1 MVQKIKHSCG
11 FKKVG
16 HAGTLDPLAE
26 GVLLVLTDVDTK
38 RQSEFIS
45 LKKEYVVKIAF
56 GYESDSHDL
65 GTSIRPM
72 GKSIADKLTRDA
84 LQNALGKY
92 IGKIR
97 QQVPAYSAVHVD
109 GQRLYHIAR
118 ADRHDLRSRDDI
130 GDAPREDTFPRH
142 WAGRERSEAVSSFL
156 PYKEIEIYDIKICSF
171 INNEQLSYPEIKDE
185 QIICT
190 TAELRVS
197 CSKGTYIRSLV
208 RDLGKD
214 LGCGAVAVSLIRTKV
229 GGYTI
234 EDSLTLEKVFLE
246 HLKA

>member
-1 MVQKIKHSCG
+1 MVINVYKPRGWTSNDVVQKIKHACK

-26 GVLLVLTDVDTK
+26 GVLLILTDADTK
-38 RQSEFIS
+38 RQSEFMS
-45 LKKEYVVKIAF
+45 LRKEYMVKIAF

-65 GTSIRPM
+65 RTPVRPL
-72 GKSIADKLTRDA
+72 GATVANKLTRDA

-92 IGKIR
+92 MGKIC

-109 GQRLYHIAR
+109 GKRLYNFAR
-118 ADRHDLRSRDDI
+118 GNQSTTL
-130 GDAPREDTFPRH
+130 P
-142 WAGRERSEAVSSFL
+142 L
-156 PYKEIEIYDIKICSF
+156 PYKEIEIYDITICSF
-171 INNEQLSYPEIKDE
+171 KNNEQLNYPEIKDE

-197 CSKGTYIRSLV
+197 CGKGTYIRSLV

-214 LGCGAVAVSLIRTKV
+214 LGCGAVAVFLIRTKV
-229 GGYTI
+229 DGYTV
-234 EDSLTLEKVFLE
+234 ENGLPLEKVLLE
-246 HLKA
+246 HLKS

>member
-1 MVQKIKHSCG
+1 VVQKIKHACK

-26 GVLLVLTDVDTK
+26 GVLLILTDADTK
-38 RQSEFIS
+38 RQSEFMS
-45 LKKEYVVKIAF
+45 LRKEYMVKIAF

-65 GTSIRPM
+65 RTPVRPL
-72 GKSIADKLTRDA
+72 GATVANKLTRDA

-92 IGKIR
+92 MGKIC

-109 GQRLYHIAR
+109 GKRLYNFAR
-118 ADRHDLRSRDDI
+118 GNQSTTL
-130 GDAPREDTFPRH
+130 P
-142 WAGRERSEAVSSFL
+142 L
-156 PYKEIEIYDIKICSF
+156 PYKEIEIYDITICSF
-171 INNEQLSYPEIKDE
+171 KNNEQLNYPEIKDE

-197 CSKGTYIRSLV
+197 CGKGTYIRSLV

-214 LGCGAVAVSLIRTKV
+214 LGCGAVAVFLIRTKV
-229 GGYTI
+229 DGYTV
-234 EDSLTLEKVFLE
+234 ENGLPLEKVLLE
-246 HLKA
+246 HLKS

>member
-1 MVQKIKHSCG
+1 VVINVYKPRGWTSNDVVQKIKHACK

-26 GVLLVLTDVDTK
+26 GVLLILTDADTK
-38 RQSEFIS
+38 RQSEFMS
-45 LKKEYVVKIAF
+45 LRKEYMVKIAF

-65 GTSIRPM
+65 RTPVRPL
-72 GKSIADKLTRDA
+72 GATVANKLTRDA

-92 IGKIR
+92 MGKIC

-109 GQRLYHIAR
+109 GKRLYNFAR
-118 ADRHDLRSRDDI
+118 GNQSTTL
-130 GDAPREDTFPRH
+130 P
-142 WAGRERSEAVSSFL
+142 L
-156 PYKEIEIYDIKICSF
+156 PYKEIEIYDITICSF
-171 INNEQLSYPEIKDE
+171 KNNEQLNYPEIKDE

-197 CSKGTYIRSLV
+197 CGKGTYIRSLV

-214 LGCGAVAVSLIRTKV
+214 LGCGAVAVFLIRTKV
-229 GGYTI
+229 DGYTV
-234 EDSLTLEKVFLE
+234 ENGLPLEKVLLE
-246 HLKA
+246 HLKS

>member
-1 MVQKIKHSCG
+1 MVQKIKHACK

-26 GVLLVLTDVDTK
+26 GVLLILTDADTK
-38 RQSEFIS
+38 RQSEFMS
-45 LKKEYVVKIAF
+45 LRKEYMVKIAF

-65 GTSIRPM
+65 RTPVRPL
-72 GKSIADKLTRDA
+72 GATVANKLTRDA

-92 IGKIR
+92 MGKIC

-109 GQRLYHIAR
+109 GKRLYNFAR
-118 ADRHDLRSRDDI
+118 GNQSTTL
-130 GDAPREDTFPRH
+130 P
-142 WAGRERSEAVSSFL
+142 L
-156 PYKEIEIYDIKICSF
+156 PYKEIEIYDITICSF
-171 INNEQLSYPEIKDE
+171 KNNEQLNYPEIKDE

-197 CSKGTYIRSLV
+197 CGKGTYIRSLV

-214 LGCGAVAVSLIRTKV
+214 LGCGAVAVFLIRTKV
-229 GGYTI
+229 DGYTV
-234 EDSLTLEKVFLE
+234 ENGLPLEKVLLE
-246 HLKA
+246 HLKS